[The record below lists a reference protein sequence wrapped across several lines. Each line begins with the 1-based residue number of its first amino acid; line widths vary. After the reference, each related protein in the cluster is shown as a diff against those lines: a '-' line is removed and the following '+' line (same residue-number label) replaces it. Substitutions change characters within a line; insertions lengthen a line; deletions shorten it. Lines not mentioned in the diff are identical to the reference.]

1 MLVISQKKGEKL
13 HIGRDITVT
22 VVDIKANKV
31 RLGIE
36 APSELTILA
45 PSELTILRDQLYAQ
59 SQEQEREQ
67 AQERSRQQRTSG
79 AAGSNA
85 TQELELESEPNEH

>member
-1 MLVISQKKGEKL
+1 MLVISQKKGDKI

-36 APSELTILA
+36 APNH
-45 PSELTILRDQLYAQ
+45 LTILRDQLYQTEMEPELTATSPQ
-59 SQEQEREQ
+59 KFKEQTPEPSHYSQ
-67 AQERSRQQRTSG
+67 QQDT
-79 AAGSNA
+79 
-85 TQELELESEPNEH
+85 NEDKGEDC

>member
-36 APSELTILA
+36 APSELTIL
-45 PSELTILRDQLYAQ
+45 RDQLYA
-59 SQEQEREQ
+59 SALCTKPR
-67 AQERSRQQRTSG
+67 ARARASARALTST
-79 AAGSNA
+79 AHKWRCW
-85 TQELELESEPNEH
+85 L

>member
-36 APSELTILA
+36 APSELTIL
-45 PSELTILRDQLYAQ
+45 RDQLYAQ
-59 SQEQEREQ
+59 SQEQEHEQAQ
-67 AQERSRQQRTSG
+67 AQERSRQQRSNG

-85 TQELELESEPNEH
+85 TQELELGSEPNEH

>member
-1 MLVISQKKGEKL
+1 MLVISPKKGEKL

-36 APSELTILA
+36 APSELTIL
-45 PSELTILRDQLYAQ
+45 RDQLYAQ
-59 SQEQEREQ
+59 SQEQEHEQ
-67 AQERSRQQRTSG
+67 AQERSRQQRSNG

-85 TQELELESEPNEH
+85 TQELELGSEPNEH

>member
-36 APSELTILA
+36 APSELTIL
-45 PSELTILRDQLYAQ
+45 RDQLYAQ

-67 AQERSRQQRTSG
+67 AQEHAQERSRKQSSRAQNQQRSNDATS
-79 AAGSNA
+79 
-85 TQELELESEPNEH
+85 ELDLGFEPDEH

>member
-36 APSELTILA
+36 APSELTIL
-45 PSELTILRDQLYAQ
+45 RDQLYAQ
-59 SQEQEREQ
+59 SQEQEH
-67 AQERSRQQRTSG
+67 ERSRQQRSNG

-85 TQELELESEPNEH
+85 TQELELGSEPNEH

>member
-22 VVDIKANKV
+22 VVDIKSNKV

-36 APSELTILA
+36 A

-59 SQEQEREQ
+59 SQEQEHEQ

-85 TQELELESEPNEH
+85 TQELELGSEPNEH

>member
-36 APSELTILA
+36 APSELTIL
-45 PSELTILRDQLYAQ
+45 RDQLYTQ
-59 SQEQEREQ
+59 SQEQEHEQ
-67 AQERSRQQRTSG
+67 AQERSRQQRSNG
-79 AAGSNA
+79 AAGSNS
-85 TQELELESEPNEH
+85 TQELELGSEPNEH

>member
-36 APSELTILA
+36 APSELTIL
-45 PSELTILRDQLYAQ
+45 RDQLYAQ
-59 SQEQEREQ
+59 SQEQERSQ
-67 AQERSRQQRTSG
+67 KQSSRAQNQQRSSSDATS
-79 AAGSNA
+79 
-85 TQELELESEPNEH
+85 ELELGFEPEEH

>member
-36 APSELTILA
+36 A

>member
-36 APSELTILA
+36 APN
-45 PSELTILRDQLYAQ
+45 ELTILRDQLYAQ
-59 SQEQEREQ
+59 SQEQEHEQ
-67 AQERSRQQRTSG
+67 AQERSRQQRSNG

-85 TQELELESEPNEH
+85 TQELELGSEPNEH

>member
-36 APSELTILA
+36 APSELTIL
-45 PSELTILRDQLYAQ
+45 RDQLYAQ
-59 SQEQEREQ
+59 SQEQEHEQ
-67 AQERSRQQRTSG
+67 AQERSRQQRSNG

-85 TQELELESEPNEH
+85 TQELELGSEPNEH

>member
-1 MLVISQKKGEKL
+1 M
-13 HIGRDITVT
+13 
-22 VVDIKANKV
+22 

-36 APSELTILA
+36 A

-59 SQEQEREQ
+59 SQEQEHEQ
-67 AQERSRQQRTSG
+67 AQERSRQQRSNG

-85 TQELELESEPNEH
+85 TQELELGSEPNEH